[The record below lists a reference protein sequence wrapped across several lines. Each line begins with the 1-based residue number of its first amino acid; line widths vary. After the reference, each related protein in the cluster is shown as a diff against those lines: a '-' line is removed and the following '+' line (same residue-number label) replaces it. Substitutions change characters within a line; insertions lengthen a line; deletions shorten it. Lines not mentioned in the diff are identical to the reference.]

1 MEDVKLPDYMTLAKN
16 RLMQLEENLD
26 RDTER
31 ARAYESTMDVYI
43 SKGYARKLSD
53 AEAASKTDK
62 TWYLPH
68 HAVSNPNKT
77 DKIRVVFDA
86 AASYKSTSLNDQLVS
101 GSNLLLE
108 IQTPRSGHH
117 RRYSGHVPSGSG
129 HSTGPD
135 RPEILIWRGP
145 NRNRP
150 PEVYQM

>member
-62 TWYLPH
+62 TW
-68 HAVSNPNKT
+68 
-77 DKIRVVFDA
+77 
-86 AASYKSTSLNDQLVS
+86 
-101 GSNLLLE
+101 
-108 IQTPRSGHH
+108 
-117 RRYSGHVPSGSG
+117 
-129 HSTGPD
+129 
-135 RPEILIWRGP
+135 
-145 NRNRP
+145 
-150 PEVYQM
+150 